1 MRLQRVERNKEGL
14 IRLPHFLAVE
24 LMEAS
29 ETLVT
34 DSSQAA
40 NQLLKQMLVP
50 RENRKDIKYVAFIR
64 SDMSGAYFK
73 YIREFVPE

>member
-1 MRLQRVERNKEGL
+1 
-14 IRLPHFLAVE
+14 
-24 LMEAS
+24 MEAS